1 MTRTR
6 TRILA
11 AGLSLIVLL
20 AALFVVPPAAG
31 AEEAD
36 VWDGTVAAGFAG
48 GKGTKDDPYI
58 ISNGAEL
65 AYFSKSVGSYY
76 QFYYGQYVSLTA
88 DIDLGNKPWTP
99 IGNNGNFFEG
109 VFDGNGHTVSHVNVN
124 LSDTKEVGL
133 FGKTGNRGD
142 AESGTIKN
150 LTVMDSTITGT
161 ECENV
166 GAVVGNGQY
175 VVNCRSIN
183 NVVTGKE
190 NVGGVCGQVN
200 GSISRCYN
208 TSSVTGEEDVGGVFG
223 AALLSS
229 GAGYT
234 VEECYNAGSVTGTG
248 TGKPVGGVG
257 GVVEYRATSDCLNT
271 GVVTAAADN
280 IQAGGV
286 FGWLKELTANR
297 CVSTGNVLGD
307 TKAGAAVGELTNGAA
322 ITDFYYDSEVCS
334 LDNGSGTAKTTA
346 ELSGALLTG
355 FDDNWIAGGE
365 RIRETGGRYGVRETC
380 YISLKNVGEP
390 SVADGT
396 PVYDFSVDDARD
408 WQKYTPISN
417 AIEFLAIGTDSTKW
431 KENFVLTRDLDL
443 SGMEITPIGENIG
456 NAFTGR
462 FSGDRHVIS
471 NVQINRDD
479 YAGLFGYVGCDN
491 VMCGTV
497 MLLGVNGDI
506 SSSGA
511 AGGICGYGNGASIYG
526 CYFTGTISGYSCGG
540 IVSFNA
546 INSGRGMIKD
556 CYAAAAISAE
566 SGKGGITADTSPDIS
581 ITNCYYSSTLCSDG
595 TGKSGTALTTLEML
609 SSDALDKM
617 STTEN
622 LWVKKANDKE
632 NHIAYYPSFSEDN
645 AAAVSYTTELSFEK
659 HSPEAP
665 VYGDNIVFTVG
676 AELKFGDNDEDISH
690 DTDGDFS
697 IKLGENTVTSSKT
710 TGNKYALS
718 WTADR
723 VDDVTLTLVYSGSS
737 SEFFPE
743 EIAKDLVVSVD
754 RKELT
759 AADIAFEPPA
769 SLTFDGS
776 EHPAGLTA
784 NVDGAGELTVTYY
797 NSDGEPLDTAP
808 VNAGDYTVT
817 VSAAEGE
824 FCKAAS
830 GLTDDDW
837 AFAIA
842 KAAAP
847 KISESM
853 VKFSYAATGEKSVP
867 AAGLPEDMGAV
878 GEISLTFTGDDIG
891 KDVIVADSMRY
902 SDGRV
907 YFTLA
912 EDKAMN
918 RYGYI
923 DVTVPSQN
931 YEDISFRICV
941 VISDKND
948 IEAPAS
954 GEFSLALTNDGSDIT
969 ARIETELS
977 GVEFSFDG
985 TTWGA
990 ENTAPVGHDEL
1001 VTGYVRYAETEDYNA
1016 SPAASVSLRSGHG
1029 ALAHHARVETTC
1041 TAAGSVEYWE
1051 CELCKR
1057 YFLDEDGKTET
1068 TAEATVIAKT
1078 KHTGGDPVKE
1088 NAVPATCTTDGSYD
1102 MVVYCTACNERISTE
1117 HVTEPATGHSW
1128 SEAFESD
1135 KDGHW
1140 HKCATCGAASEKE
1153 AHISGGAATTA
1164 SAEVCTACGYV
1175 ISPKKTSGGSSTG
1188 GGSSYRPTTP
1198 APADTNPAINGS
1210 QKSWTDIA
1218 ADLGGQNGGSAVI
1231 SLNGETTVPA
1241 EVIKAIAEKK
1251 LKVEF
1256 VIDSA
1261 RSWLMDGAKIAAAS
1275 AADFTILPGNADR
1288 SALRGVLGAN
1298 MKISGTNIP
1307 ADLKLSFRKEFAG
1320 QFANVYK
1327 MTDGRLEFQGCV
1339 RLGEDGAAVVSGA
1352 YTAGGYV
1359 VMVCGFSDLSG
1370 DISND
1375 GVLNAFDAAE
1385 LLKSVVGISEG
1396 ANPLMGDFNGDG
1408 AVNAL
1413 DASAILRHLVSA
1425 A

>member
-6 TRILA
+6 TRIFA

-20 AALFVVPPAAG
+20 AALFVVPPAAW
-31 AEEAD
+31 AEDAD
-36 VWDGTVAAGFAG
+36 VWDGTVAAKFAG

-58 ISNGAEL
+58 ISNAAEL
-65 AYFSKSVGSYY
+65 AYFSESVKTNYY
-76 QFYYGQYVSLTA
+76 DGKYISLTA
-88 DIDLGNKPWTP
+88 DIDLGGREWTP
-99 IGNNGNFFEG
+99 IGNNSNYLVG
-109 VFDGNGHTVSHVNVN
+109 VFDGNGHTISHVNVN
-124 LSDTKEVGL
+124 LSGTKDVGL
-133 FGKTGNRGD
+133 FAKTGDSD
-142 AESGTIKN
+142 ADDSGTIMN
-150 LTVMDSTITGT
+150 LTVSDSAITGG
-161 ECENV
+161 ENV
-166 GAVVGNGQY
+166 GAVVGNGRN
-175 VVNCRSIN
+175 VINCRSIN
-183 NVVTGKE
+183 NVVTGTL

-208 TSSVTGEEDVGGVFG
+208 TGSVTGEEDVGGVFG
-223 AALLSS
+223 AALF
-229 GAGYT
+229 GENDTEAYT
-234 VEECYNAGSVTGTG
+234 VSECYNTGSVTGTRSDG
-248 TGKPVGGVG
+248 YVGGVG

-280 IQAGGV
+280 TYAGGV
-286 FGWLKELTANR
+286 FGQLKKLSGTR

-307 TKAGAAVGELTNGAA
+307 TAAGAAVGELADGAA
-322 ITDFYYDSEVCS
+322 ITDFYYDSETCS
-334 LDNGSGTAKTTA
+334 LNNGSGTALTTA
-346 ELSGALLTG
+346 ELSGALPAG
-355 FDDNWIAGGE
+355 FSEDAWIAGGE
-365 RIRETGGRYGVRETC
+365 RIRETAGRHGVRETC

-390 SVADGT
+390 SVAGEGT
-396 PVYDFSVDDARD
+396 PVYDFSVDDTRD
-408 WQKYTPISN
+408 WQEYTTIN
-417 AIEFLAIGTDSTKW
+417 NEAEFLAIGADSAKW
-431 KENFVLTRDLDL
+431 KGNYVLTRDLDL
-443 SGMEITPIGENIG
+443 SGKTITPIGENIG
-456 NAFTGR
+456 NAFEGR

-471 NVQINRDD
+471 NVQINNENG
-479 YAGLFGYVGCDN
+479 YAGLFGLAYG
-491 VMCGTV
+491 GTV
-497 MLLGVNGDI
+497 MLLGVDGDI
-506 SSSGA
+506 SGSGA
-511 AGGICGYGNGASIYG
+511 AGICGYGVGVSIYG
-526 CYFTGTISGYSCGG
+526 CYFTGTISGNDCGG
-540 IVSFNA
+540 IITN
-546 INSGRGMIKD
+546 NGMMGGKGIIKD
-556 CYAAAAISAE
+556 CFVAATI
-566 SGKGGITADTSPDIS
+566 SGKNSNGGIIASENAS
-581 ITNCYYSSTLCSDG
+581 VSVTNCYYDSKCSG
-595 TGKSGTALTTLEML
+595 AERGTALTTLEML

-617 STTEN
+617 PTTEN
-622 LWVKKANDKE
+622 LWVKKPTDKD

-659 HSPEAP
+659 SSPEAP
-665 VYGDNIVFTVG
+665 VYGDKIMFTVG
-676 AELKFGDNDEDISH
+676 AELKFVDNDKVVFH

-697 IKLGENTVTSSKT
+697 IKLGEKNVVGSKPGST
-710 TGNKYALS
+710 YALS

-723 VDDVTLTLVYSGSS
+723 VGDITLTLVYSGSS
-737 SEFFPE
+737 SEFFPPE
-743 EIAKDLVVSVD
+743 LTKDLAVSVD
-754 RKELT
+754 KKELT
-759 AADIAFEPPA
+759 AADIDYKVPA
-769 SLTFDGS
+769 SLVFDGS

-808 VNAGDYTVT
+808 VNAGSYTVK

-847 KISESM
+847 KINDSIA
-853 VKFSYAATGEKSVP
+853 KFSYAATGEKSVP

-878 GEISLTFTGDDIG
+878 GEVSLTFTGDDIG
-891 KDVIVADSMRY
+891 NDIIVADSLRY
-902 SDGRV
+902 ADGRV

-912 EDKAMN
+912 EDKTMN

-931 YEDISFRICV
+931 YEDISFRICIL
-941 VISDKND
+941 ISDKND
-948 IEAPAS
+948 AEAPAS

-969 ARIETELS
+969 ARIETGLS

-1029 ALAHHARVETTC
+1029 ALTRHARVEPTC
-1041 TAAGSVEYWE
+1041 TTAGSVEYWE
-1051 CELCKR
+1051 CGLCKR

-1068 TAEATVIAKT
+1068 TAEATVLAMT

-1088 NAVPATCTTDGSYD
+1088 NAVPATCTADGSYD
-1102 MVVYCTACNERISTE
+1102 MVVYCTACNERISTR
-1117 HVTEPATGHSW
+1117 HVTEPAAGHTW

-1140 HKCATCGAASEKE
+1140 HKCTTCGAASEKQ
-1153 AHISGGAATTA
+1153 AHISGGAATTT

-1175 ISPKKTSGGSSTG
+1175 ISPKKTSGGSTG
-1188 GGSSYRPTTP
+1188 GGASYRPTTP
-1198 APADTNPAINGS
+1198 APADTTPAINGS
-1210 QKSWTDIA
+1210 RKSWTDIA
-1218 ADLGGQNGGSAVI
+1218 ADLGGQSGGSAVI

-1339 RLGEDGAAVVSGA
+1339 RLGEDGAAVISGA
-1352 YTAGGYV
+1352 YAAGGYV
-1359 VMVCGFSDLSG
+1359 VMVCECSDLSG

-1375 GVLNAFDAAE
+1375 GVLNAFDSAE

-1413 DASAILRHLVSA
+1413 DASAILRYLVSA